1 MKPVLKVL
9 LVCLLLCAVPLQ
21 GFAAA
26 TMLLCAPARTAGHA
40 HAVQADVESCHATP
54 AQHADGGVAHNCA
67 SCAACSVGAA
77 MAPAWQLPLSAKL
90 APAYLPIPFQS
101 RHLPDALLRLPER
114 PPRALS
120 A

>member
-26 TMLLCAPARTAGHA
+26 TMLLCAPARTVEHTHA
-40 HAVQADVESCHATP
+40 MQADASPCHAS
-54 AQHADGGVAHNCA
+54 AGQKADGGAHHCA
-67 SCAACSVGAA
+67 SCAACSIGAV
-77 MAPAWQLPLSAKL
+77 MTPVWDLPLTAPL
-90 APAYLPIPFQS
+90 AAAYLPIPFQS
-101 RHLPDALLRLPER
+101 RHLPEALLRLPER